1 MAATALIG
9 AAAKSAIA
17 KGAGTAAV
25 SQASKKGPHYAAA
38 LSPYGRAERK
48 LLKEDIKKLQQGG
61 FGPSEAEKRLMLNE
75 ASRVMREGT
84 AEMDVDLK
92 RSAAAMGGY
101 GRSGLQAAAAGR
113 LAKARADAM
122 AQARLGVEQQARQA
136 EVSERDIARARVSA
150 ARDRVFRERQGT
162 AQDGGLAAGVMAG
175 TTKYRELVPEST
187 RSGGAAVVN
196 ERLA

>member
-25 SQASKKGPHYAAA
+25 SQTSKKGPHYAAA

-61 FGPSEAEKRLMLNE
+61 FGPGEAEKRLMLNE
-75 ASRVMREGT
+75 ASRAIREGT
-84 AEMDVDLK
+84 AELDVDLK

-150 ARDRVFRERQGT
+150 ARDRVYHERKGT